1 MLNIYTPLRWFRL
14 TIQRASRLNG
24 EKPDTLPIGA
34 ESEKL
39 NNDDPP
45 RQSASEAENADP
57 QKKAQPSRLVIF
69 FHGVCRA
76 MFIGLFVTL
85 VLAMVPG
92 FEPDIGPF
100 QTRLLDF
107 IQWYGIPISSG
118 ILVWYGIRATL

>member
-1 MLNIYTPLRWFRL
+1 
-14 TIQRASRLNG
+14 
-24 EKPDTLPIGA
+24 
-34 ESEKL
+34 
-39 NNDDPP
+39 
-45 RQSASEAENADP
+45 
-57 QKKAQPSRLVIF
+57 
-69 FHGVCRA
+69 